1 VQSLRNADSTDS
13 RAALAPTVALV
24 ADDDLVARRID
35 ACLATDAIRVLDR
48 AREVGGLSDAAEA
61 ANALVLATRAA
72 ESGRRSLIKAVGIR
86 FPGVPTVMVASL
98 SGNGVHKVL
107 ETGASGL
114 VLDSRVEAALP
125 ATIRAVC
132 AGQVV
137 VPDRFRHQAARPAL
151 SHREKQALALV
162 AAGFTN
168 RQIADRLFL
177 AESTVKTHLSSV
189 FGKLG
194 VCSRSEAS
202 ALVHDPDEKL
212 GVSLLGLSPE
222 QASMCRN
229 GEAGA

>member
-1 VQSLRNADSTDS
+1 VQSLRSADSTG
-13 RAALAPTVALV
+13 RQRALAPTVALV

-35 ACLATDAIRVLDR
+35 ACLATDAIRIIDR
-48 AREVGGLSDAAEA
+48 APRVSGLSDAAEA
-61 ANALVLATRAA
+61 ASAVVLASRAA
-72 ESGRRSLIKAVGIR
+72 ESTRRSLIKAVVTR
-86 FPGVPTVMVASL
+86 FPGVPAVMVASL
-98 SGNGVHKVL
+98 SATGVHKIL

-114 VLDSRVEAALP
+114 VLDSQVESALP
-125 ATIRAVC
+125 ATVRAVC

-151 SHREKQALALV
+151 SHREKEALALV
-162 AAGFTN
+162 AAGMTN

-212 GVSLLGLSPE
+212 GLSILGLSPA
-222 QASMCRN
+222 QAAMSQN